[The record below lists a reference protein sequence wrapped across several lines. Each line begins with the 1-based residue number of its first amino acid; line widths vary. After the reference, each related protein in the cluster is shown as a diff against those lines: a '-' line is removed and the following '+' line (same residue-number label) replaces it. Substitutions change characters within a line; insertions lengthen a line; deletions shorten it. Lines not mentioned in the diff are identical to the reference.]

1 MNINPLQN
9 KMLHAL
15 LNSTGMIEVKQEL
28 VYSFSNQRTSSS
40 RELSFSEATVL
51 ISYLKGLDP
60 KEAALEKMRRK
71 IIAKAHN
78 LRWELP
84 GGKVDIAR
92 VNAWCEKF
100 GGCNKKLN
108 AHSYE
113 ELVNLVTAF
122 DKMYKYYISKI
133 D

>member
-1 MNINPLQN
+1 MNINPQQN
-9 KMLHAL
+9 KILHAL
-15 LNSTGMIEVKQEL
+15 LHSTGMIEVKQEL

-40 RELSFSEATVL
+40 RELEITEATAL
-51 ISYLKGLDP
+51 IRYLKGLDP
-60 KEAALEKMRRK
+60 AEAACEKMRRK

-78 LRWELP
+78 LRWEVSA
-84 GGKVDIAR
+84 GTIDMAR
-92 VNAWCEKF
+92 LNAWCVKF
-100 GGCNKKLN
+100 GGFGKVLNK
-108 AHSYE
+108 HSYE